1 MNPFTSTNISLFSTL
16 GICVAILLVSQGTVQ
31 AELRAN
37 PPSSQIQPP
46 SNIQTH
52 DALKLKLCPDLK
64 VSFTLVKGSN
74 GLVTMQGTV
83 TNVGKGDY
91 DIMSKAEVIMN
102 LSYAP
107 QYSYAMS
114 GVSDVLI
121 STPFTKL
128 KAGASF
134 PVNGTYQIPNFT
146 GWAAGTVEANAK
158 RLFTL
163 RVIKQDMSTYKP
175 GEECNPG
182 DNFKSAE
189 LAYHETKH

>member
-1 MNPFTSTNISLFSTL
+1 MNQFTSIRISLLSTL
-16 GICVAILLVSQGTVQ
+16 GICVAILLASQGAVQ
-31 AELRAN
+31 AQLMAK
-37 PPSSQIQPP
+37 PPSGQMQSPSSIQVLEA
-46 SNIQTH
+46 S
-52 DALKLKLCPDLK
+52 KLKLCPDLK

-91 DIMSKAEVIMN
+91 DIMSMAQVIMN

-121 STPFTKL
+121 NTPFTKL

-134 PVNGTYQIPNFT
+134 PVNGTYQIPNFN
-146 GWAAGTVEANAK
+146 GWASGTVQVNAK

-175 GEECNPG
+175 GEDCNPG